1 MLPPPRGRRR
11 RRPRPF
17 HRGGCAPSRSRP
29 GARLLPPWNSGSR
42 RPARVPRSASVSPC
56 TDFPARARSRKVGGV
71 ARTGA
76 SPVKTAAKWLA
87 ALALALAA
95 QAAAAQDKVVYHM
108 DGGLPQASKG
118 LRHIYNHLEADPKV
132 KIVVVAHAE
141 GVDFLMEGAKD
152 RLGPFDARVQ
162 DLMSQGVKFQV
173 CEITL
178 RNNKLKKEQFIIGVD
193 FVPSGVAQITH
204 LQQKE
209 GYAYL
214 KP

>member
-1 MLPPPRGRRR
+1 VKL
-11 RRPRPF
+11 
-17 HRGGCAPSRSRP
+17 
-29 GARLLPPWNSGSR
+29 
-42 RPARVPRSASVSPC
+42 
-56 TDFPARARSRKVGGV
+56 V
-71 ARTGA
+71 AQVFA
-76 SPVKTAAKWLA
+76 I
-87 ALALALAA
+87 LALAFAGSAA
-95 QAAAAQDKVVYHM
+95 WAQEKVVYHF
-108 DGGLPQASKG
+108 DSGLEQATKG
-118 LRHIYNHLEADPKV
+118 LRNINNHLEVDPKA
-132 KIVVVAHAE
+132 KIIAVAHAD

-162 DLMSQGVKFQV
+162 ELMSRGVEFQV

-178 RNNKLKKEQFIIGVD
+178 RVRKLKRDQFIIGAN